1 MRHVSASKVDLAKHC
16 VHPWVSDLAWSD
28 EPGWAARTGTA
39 VHSACEL
46 QLVKGHVDEMDWADI
61 VLANRLSQKQLAKAK
76 VMHAFYSAWLIEQDT
91 ANWHA
96 EQKWAY
102 DPVTGTSRTLPKS
115 SHRDYSQAKPGE
127 IVGTS
132 DVHGNHGVD
141 DIKTGWAPK
150 LPSES
155 DQMATLGLMHA
166 RHTGDPSDTVRI
178 IKIDDRGVYVMS
190 HQLDAQAL
198 DQTAEML
205 YDIHTKIRLEAEPSP
220 GLHCKYC
227 PVRASCASAQKEFP
241 TNE

>member
-16 VHPWVSDLAWSD
+16 VYPWVSDLAWDDS
-28 EPGWAARTGTA
+28 PGWAARTGTA

-61 VLANRLSQKQLAKAK
+61 VLANRLSQKQLAKAH
-76 VMHAFYSAWLIEQDT
+76 VMHAHYSAWLLEQPSMD
-91 ANWHA
+91 WMA
-96 EQKWAY
+96 ETKWAY
-102 DPVTGTSRTLPKS
+102 DPIAGTSRTLPKS
-115 SHRDYSQAKPGE
+115 SHRDYSQAKPHE

-132 DVHGNHGVD
+132 DIHSFTGVD

-150 LPSES
+150 LPQDS
-155 DQMATLGLMHA
+155 DQMAVLGLAHSQCFEMKE
-166 RHTGDPSDTVRI
+166 STVRI

-190 HQLDAQAL
+190 HTLDANAL

-205 YDIHTKIRLEAEPSP
+205 YNIHTSIQLEAGPSP

-241 TNE
+241 TP